1 MTPSQKNQ
9 LLLEHGFLA
18 RVKLWL
24 DEGGGGGLTETAS
37 ELAVKELWEHWI
49 TVMHMYK
56 DDDARK
62 SFMRELDEVIDLLR
76 EFQAK
81 LS

>member
-62 SFMRELDEVIDLLR
+62 SFMHELDEVIDLLR